1 MVETIIGKSMANQ
14 TFVSTTT
21 IRSRREERKKERR
34 WRDFIAVV
42 RFLMILSLTG
52 GVFWFITL
60 PNWVIKNSQQIDI
73 EGNSLLSDDEVRS
86 LIPLQYPQSLLK
98 LSTQELGKNL
108 QTLAPVNNVV
118 IQKELFPP
126 HLKISLEE
134 KKPVAIALAPEIE
147 EKTNKLTVQT
157 IGYLDED
164 GVFVSNEVYHNLKE
178 NPEQLPT
185 LKIIGAPQTYLPY
198 WQELYGFLTQSTVK
212 INTVDWQNPT
222 NLVLLTDLG
231 KIYLG
236 AYTPKKFPQQLMVL
250 EKLKVITAQVR
261 REDIIYIDLTD
272 PEIPSISKKEP
283 VKEEKNSN

>member
-1 MVETIIGKSMANQ
+1 MANQ

-42 RFLMILSLTG
+42 RFLMILSITG

-98 LSTQELGKNL
+98 LSTQELSKNL
-108 QTLAPVNNVV
+108 QTLVPVENVV

-147 EKTNKLTVQT
+147 EKTNKLTIQT
-157 IGYLDED
+157 IGYLDKD

-198 WQELYGFLTQSTVK
+198 WQELYSFLTQSTVK

-236 AYTPKKFPQQLMVL
+236 AYTPKKFSQQLMVL

-272 PEIPSISKKEP
+272 PEIPSISKKES
-283 VKEEKNSN
+283 VKKEKNSN

>member
-1 MVETIIGKSMANQ
+1 MANQ

-73 EGNSLLSDDEVRS
+73 EGNNLLSDDEVRS

-147 EKTNKLTVQT
+147 EKTNKLTIQT

-236 AYTPKKFPQQLMVL
+236 AYTQKKFPQQLMVL